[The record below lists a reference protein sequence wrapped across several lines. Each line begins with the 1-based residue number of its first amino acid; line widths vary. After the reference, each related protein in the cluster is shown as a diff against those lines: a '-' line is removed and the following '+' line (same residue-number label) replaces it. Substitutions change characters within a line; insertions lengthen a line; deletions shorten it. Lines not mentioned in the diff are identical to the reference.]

1 MVRSALSSGSALRY
15 GANPMKAESD
25 GMESRP
31 WTPEAAME
39 PVPPLAPPPAR
50 PGAGTPVVTI
60 PRPPD
65 RGALLWAVFRAI
77 GVVMVIAG
85 LVVLVLVF
93 GR

>member
-1 MVRSALSSGSALRY
+1 MSEELESADTTPGV
-15 GANPMKAESD
+15 GDNPTR
-25 GMESRP
+25 SRP

-50 PGAGTPVVTI
+50 PGAGMPVVTI
-60 PRPPD
+60 PRPSDPAAPLFFLM
-65 RGALLWAVFRAI
+65 RAVGVAL
-77 GVVMVIAG
+77 VIAG